1 MLKAP
6 QRLFTYTRR
15 KLNRRKEIILMI
27 DKHQL
32 GGQEHVPATR
42 RRKPIPLR
50 MASGPQDYVPGQQEE
65 PAVLTSIT
73 DMLQWAQNW
82 TRSRSIWPFMYAL
95 ACCGFEMIAAA
106 SAPQYDLSRF
116 GSEVFRASPRQADLM
131 IVAGTVSVKMAPR
144 LRHLW
149 EQMPE
154 PKWVIS
160 MGQCANSGGEFY
172 DSYYTVQGVDT
183 VVPVDV
189 YVPGCP
195 PRPEALIEGIFKLR
209 EKIEKQGYIPRTYQ
223 DASPAAPKAQHA
235 QGSDDAEEQTA
246 QVRHTQEMLLNL
258 GPQHPST
265 HGVLRLVLTL
275 DGETVVDCTPVIGY
289 LHRGIEK
296 TLENRPYLGGIRY
309 MDNAD
314 YLSPMLNEIAYA
326 GAIEQLMELEPPRR
340 AQYIRLLV
348 GELQHI
354 ASHLIGIGAYSN
366 DLGTTTPLLWTMR
379 DREGVMD
386 LFEAL
391 GGSRFNVNYVRVGG
405 VLHDFPKGWLRSCE
419 TYLDQLEK
427 NMRELERLVNGNEI
441 FRARTQGVGYL
452 DPQQALAYGLTGPLA
467 GASGITWDLRVNR
480 PYMAYREVPVNVQ
493 IRQEGDCYARNA
505 LRFQEIQESMR
516 LCRVA
521 IEQLPPGSIS
531 IRTPIAL
538 RPPRGETYFALE
550 SSKGELG
557 VYLISDG
564 SEYPWRAKLRGPSF
578 VNLQVLPELLHGYK
592 MSDVIAVLGSLDFVV
607 GEVDR

>member
-1 MLKAP
+1 MSNKQPRA
-6 QRLFTYTRR
+6 
-15 KLNRRKEIILMI
+15 E
-27 DKHQL
+27 
-32 GGQEHVPATR
+32 QEHVPGTR
-42 RRKPIPLR
+42 RKAIPLT
-50 MASGPQDYVPGQQEE
+50 MARGPQDYTPGQQEE
-65 PAVLTSIT
+65 PAVLTNFA
-73 DMLQWAQNW
+73 DMLHWAQNW

-106 SAPQYDLSRF
+106 SAPQYDMSRF

-131 IVAGTVSVKMAPR
+131 IVAGTVSVKMGPR

-149 EQMPE
+149 EQMAE

-209 EKIEKQGYIPRTYQ
+209 EKIEKYGYVPRDEQETSLETMT
-223 DASPAAPKAQHA
+223 AHSSPKSDVAEAQSS
-235 QGSDDAEEQTA
+235 SDQ
-246 QVRHTQEMLLNL
+246 HTQEMLLNL

-265 HGVLRLVLTL
+265 HGVLRLVMTL
-275 DGETVVDCTPVIGY
+275 EGETVVNCTPVIGY

-296 TLENRPYLGGIRY
+296 TLENRPYMSGIRY
-309 MDNAD
+309 MDNSD
-314 YLSPMLNEIAYA
+314 YLAPMLNEIAYV
-326 GAIEQLMELEPPRR
+326 GAIEQLMDLEPPRR

-348 GELQHI
+348 GELQRI
-354 ASHLIGIGAYSN
+354 ASHLVGIGAYVN

-379 DREGVMD
+379 DREGIMS

-391 GGSRFNVNYVRVGG
+391 GGSRFNVNYLRVGG
-405 VLHDFPKGWLRSCE
+405 VLHDFPQGWLKACE
-419 TYLDQLEK
+419 AYLDQLEK
-427 NMRELERLVNGNEI
+427 NMAELDRLVNGNEI
-441 FRARTQGVGYL
+441 FQARTQGIGYV
-452 DPQQALAYGLTGPLA
+452 DQQQAIAYGLTGPMA
-467 GASGITWDLRVNR
+467 RASGINWDLRVNR
-480 PYMAYREVPVNVQ
+480 PYMAYREVPVQVQ
-493 IRQEGDCYARNA
+493 TRQEGDCYARNA
-505 LRFQEIQESMR
+505 LRMQEIQESIR
-516 LCRVA
+516 LCRLA
-521 IEQLPPGSIS
+521 IDQLPDGPIGA
-531 IRTPIAL
+531 RTPIAL
-538 RPPRGETYFALE
+538 RPPRGETYFAIE

-578 VNLQVLPELLHGYK
+578 VNLQILPEMLRGYK
-592 MSDVIAVLGSLDFVV
+592 MSDVIAILGSLDFVV

>member
-1 MLKAP
+1 MSNEKQHEEKGRVP
-6 QRLFTYTRR
+6 GTRR
-15 KLNRRKEIILMI
+15 K
-27 DKHQL
+27 
-32 GGQEHVPATR
+32 A
-42 RRKPIPLR
+42 IPLS
-50 MASGPQDYVPGQQEE
+50 MAKGPQDYIPGQQEE
-65 PAVLTSIT
+65 PAVLTNVT

-82 TRSRSIWPFMYAL
+82 ARSRSIWPFMYAL

-131 IVAGTVSVKMAPR
+131 IVAGTVSVKMGPR
-144 LRHLW
+144 LRHMW

-195 PRPEALIEGIFKLR
+195 PRPEALIEGILKLR
-209 EKIEKQGYIPRTYQ
+209 EKIEKQGYIQ
-223 DASPAAPKAQHA
+223 HIEEDSSPAAPEAQPVEGTGDVEVWTTTG
-235 QGSDDAEEQTA
+235 QS
-246 QVRHTQEMLLNL
+246 TQEMLLNL

-265 HGVLRLVLTL
+265 HGVLRLLLTL
-275 DGETVVDCTPVIGY
+275 EGETVVDCTPVIGY

-296 TLENRPYLGGIRY
+296 TLENRPYMGGIRY
-309 MDNAD
+309 TDNSD

-326 GAIEQLMELEPPRR
+326 GAVEQLMGLEPPRR

-348 GELQHI
+348 GELQRI
-354 ASHLIGIGAYSN
+354 ASHLVGIGAYVN
-366 DLGTTTPLLWTMR
+366 DLGATTPLLWSMR

-405 VLHDFPKGWLRSCE
+405 VLHDFPSGWLKSCT

-427 NMRELERLVNGNEI
+427 HMGELDRLINGNEI
-441 FRARTQGVGYL
+441 FLARTQGVGYL
-452 DPQQALAYGLTGPLA
+452 DPQQAIAYGITGPMA
-467 GASGITWDLRVNR
+467 RASGIGWDLRVNS
-480 PYMAYREVPVNVQ
+480 PSMAYREVPVRVQ
-493 IRQEGDCYARNA
+493 VRQEGDCYARNA
-505 LRFQEIQESMR
+505 VRMQEIQESIR

-521 IEQLPPGSIS
+521 IDKLPAGPIGT
-531 IRTPIAL
+531 RTPVAL
-538 RPPRGETYFALE
+538 RPPRGETYFAIE

-578 VNLQVLPELLHGYK
+578 VNLQILPELVRGYK
-592 MSDVIAVLGSLDFVV
+592 ISDVIAVLGSLDFVV